1 VGIQSAI
8 NLGCACFLFPQ
19 TVSHKYILS
28 LISVLKLVKSG
39 IGEQS
44 HLLSISPMNLAEWRE
59 YEAIQNKVQKGK
71 ATFIAMIPMEEF
83 LDKEIAFSRV
93 KGKDLIDLKAKVRK
107 LLSGLGM
114 YFYNVSNVRRISLL
128 VLLD

>member
-1 VGIQSAI
+1 
-8 NLGCACFLFPQ
+8 
-19 TVSHKYILS
+19 
-28 LISVLKLVKSG
+28 
-39 IGEQS
+39 
-44 HLLSISPMNLAEWRE
+44 MNLVEWRE

-114 YFYNVSNVRRISLL
+114 YFYSVSNVRRISLL
-128 VLLD
+128 VLFD